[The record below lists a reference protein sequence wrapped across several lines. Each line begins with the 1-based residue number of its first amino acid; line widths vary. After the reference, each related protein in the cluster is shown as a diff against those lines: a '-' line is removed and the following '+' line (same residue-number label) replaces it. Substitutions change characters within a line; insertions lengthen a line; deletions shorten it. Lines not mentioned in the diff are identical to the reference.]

1 VVVVVP
7 VAPVVPVVEAAP
19 PGEEL
24 EVDGSN
30 VASNGER
37 KGVGST
43 TGTPSSANE
52 AAVVPNCT
60 LTMPLAWISCVAPAW
75 SVPAHNVEP
84 VVAVVAD
91 TQHGPVV
98 LTVNL

>member
-1 VVVVVP
+1 MVLVVP

-19 PGEEL
+19 PDEEVA
-24 EVDGSN
+24 VDGSN

-43 TGTPSSANE
+43 TGTPLSAKD
-52 AAVVPNCT
+52 AAVVPSCT

-84 VVAVVAD
+84 VMAVVAD

-98 LTVNL
+98 VTVNR